1 MTFSQ
6 YCGISLVPLLSRL
19 VLAAAFIAAG
29 YNKIFNTADYTAAEA
44 DKLKAWGVDVT
55 GPQKGIV
62 DARGWGAAELV
73 IVPASFQQTQPSTAP
88 AQTPEKAP
96 EPTPEKAPDDIVKD
110 ALEAVDQATHTMTIG
125 GGAQPEQDAV
135 IDVNPPSGT
144 TVVPVMPEPR
154 PFKAA
159 ALHGVSLLVD
169 KHGLPQ
175 PQWQGYLAAGTEL
188 MGGALLLVGLFSR
201 IWGLGLAIA
210 MGMAMYLTG
219 YAADYW
225 NLLINHGPFAIGES
239 QHMQLFSS
247 FFLQAAL
254 CVLAFGVFLTG
265 PGPLSIDR
273 MLFGPPVKPQPAPIT
288 PPPPK
293 PKFD

>member
-6 YCGISLVPLLSRL
+6 YCGISLIPTLSRL
-19 VLAAAFIAAG
+19 VLAAAFVAAG
-29 YNKIFNTADYTAAEA
+29 YNKIFNQADYTAAEA
-44 DKLKAWGVDVT
+44 DILKGWNVDVQ
-55 GPQKGIV
+55 GPEKGIV
-62 DARGWGAAELV
+62 DARDWGAADLV
-73 IVPASFQQTQPSTAP
+73 VVPASYRQTPPATAP
-88 AQTPEKAP
+88 ASQPENTLENLA
-96 EPTPEKAPDDIVKD
+96 KD
-110 ALEAVDQATHTMTIG
+110 AKEAVEQATQAVTE
-125 GGAQPEQDAV
+125 AVKPDQNAV

-144 TVVPVMPEPR
+144 TVVPVMPEAK

-159 ALHGVSLLVD
+159 ALHQVSLLVH

-201 IWGLGLAIA
+201 IWGFGLAIA

-219 YAADYW
+219 TAADYW
-225 NLLINHGPFAIGES
+225 SMLISQGPFAIGLP
-239 QHMQLFSS
+239 QNAMLFGH
-247 FFLQAAL
+247 FFMQAAL
-254 CVLAFGVFLTG
+254 FVLAFGVFLTG

-273 MLFGPPVKPQPAPIT
+273 LLFGAATPPPPKPIT